1 VNAPPLL
8 RLFAPCALAVA
19 IVGSAA
25 IAAPA
30 ISFVPAR
37 TGQTVA
43 LRYQLDVA
51 TQQQE
56 PKITNGILTL
66 TRVSPTRV
74 TVTLTPDD
82 GKPYAVDA
90 VVASDGSIDTEHPAD
105 GASPLPSEPP
115 PIIGPA
121 PGPTTGSGTST
132 GQTGLRLPRGLREV
146 VALLARAPV
155 NPGGNW
161 TFSLE
166 REAPLAVPSA
176 AATSGAASPTP
187 QSSAGPIVMSVY
199 ANPGQGNEVT
209 FIADG
214 TGTTTLPGT
223 GGSPNPSPSPHH
235 RGGGGGGFGGGGGS
249 FGGGGGRHGSRGG
262 SSEGSRNEKSA
273 SALLTIHLE
282 TTLRNGVF
290 FAARGSERAV
300 AEREDRATT
309 TSWLLTAFATP
320 TPATPKP
327 KSTPKK
333 H

>member
-1 VNAPPLL
+1 
-8 RLFAPCALAVA
+8 
-19 IVGSAA
+19 VGSAA

-30 ISFVPAR
+30 ISFVPVR

-66 TRVSPTRV
+66 TRVSATRV

-121 PGPTTGSGTST
+121 PGTTTASGSST
-132 GQTGLRLPRGLREV
+132 GPLGPVGPRLPRGLREV
-146 VALLARAPV
+146 VALLARAPA
-155 NPGGNW
+155 NPSGNW
-161 TFSLE
+161 TFALE
-166 REAPLAVPSA
+166 RETPTAVP
-176 AATSGAASPTP
+176 ATGATALPSGTASPTP
-187 QSSAGPIVMSVY
+187 QPSAGPIAPIAMSVY

-214 TGTTTLPGT
+214 SGTTTLPAT
-223 GGSPNPSPSPHH
+223 GSSPNPSPSPHH
-235 RGGGGGGFGGGGGS
+235 RDGGGGFGGGGGGGFGGGGG
-249 FGGGGGRHGSRGG
+249 RHGSRGS

-300 AEREDRATT
+300 AERENRATT